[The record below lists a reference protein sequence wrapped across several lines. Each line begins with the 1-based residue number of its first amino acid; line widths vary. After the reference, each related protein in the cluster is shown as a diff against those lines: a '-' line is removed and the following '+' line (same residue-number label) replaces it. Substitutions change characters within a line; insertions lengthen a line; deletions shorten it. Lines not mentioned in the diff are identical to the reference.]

1 MDETYSTFGFMRG
14 NVQVLTVC
22 RILWTVS
29 MSIAWPFFP
38 LYIEALGGSATEI
51 GLTYA
56 LGGLAGLIL
65 YPLGGYLADHKG
77 RVKLVATATYF
88 FTFTFVLFIT
98 AQNWV
103 TLAIGHFAQQLVL
116 FYMPAVNAIMADSL
130 PPSQRGI
137 GFATITAIPQAVG
150 LFAPF
155 VGGYLID
162 YVFGGGVEG
171 LKVAMRV
178 SYSAGLAIGLLV
190 ATIRLKFLR
199 ETLKKSHPNVSLRDI
214 PSLLKTSYIH
224 LSKSLRWMSQTLRSL
239 AIIQLV
245 TTLFVSIAAPF
256 WVVYAAGEQSIIGL
270 TPYDWGLLM
279 LIVGA
284 VRIVFSIPMGHLVDL
299 YGTRRTI
306 LLAMVLAPV
315 SVIIFPFCHT
325 FLEVLLTLVL
335 LGFVNALIW
344 PASATLIAN
353 AVPRDKRGRLL
364 SILGQGLSIG
374 WGGVWTSGFLLFIP
388 TTAGSLLGGYIY
400 TANPQY
406 PWAILSLSLA
416 LCFILSIRFIHEPK
430 KTEV

>member
-1 MDETYSTFGFMRG
+1 MHSTFSFIRG
-14 NVQVLTVC
+14 NVLVLTVC
-22 RILWTVS
+22 RVLWTVS

-51 GLTYA
+51 GLVYA

-65 YPLGGYLADHKG
+65 YPVGGYIADHKG
-77 RVKLVATATYF
+77 RVKLAATATYLF
-88 FTFTFVLFIT
+88 ALSFILFII

-103 TLAIGHFAQQLVL
+103 TLAIGHFTQQLVL
-116 FYMPAVNAIMADSL
+116 FYMPAVNAVMADSL
-130 PPSQRGI
+130 PPRQRGI
-137 GFATITAIPQAVG
+137 GFATVTAIPQAVG

-155 VGGYLID
+155 IGGYLID
-162 YVFGGGVEG
+162 CVFGGGVEG
-171 LKVAMRV
+171 LRVAMRV
-178 SYSAGLAIGLLV
+178 SYTAGLAIGLLV

-199 ETLKKSHPNVSLRDI
+199 ETLKESDSSVPLRNI
-214 PSLLKTSYIH
+214 PLLLKTSYTH
-224 LSKSLRWMSQTLRSL
+224 LFKSLKWMSQTLRSF
-239 AIIQLV
+239 AVIQLV

-256 WVVYAAGEQSIIGL
+256 WVVYAAGEHSIIGL
-270 TPYDWGLLM
+270 TPYEWGFLM

-284 VRIVFSIPMGHLVDL
+284 IQIGLSIPMGYLVDL

-315 SVIIFPFCHT
+315 SVIIFPLCQT
-325 FLEVLLTLVL
+325 FLEVLLTLIL

-344 PASATLIAN
+344 PASATLVAN

-388 TTAGSLLGGYIY
+388 TTVGSLLGGYVY
-400 TANPQY
+400 TVNPQY
-406 PWAILSLSLA
+406 PWTILALSLI
-416 LCFILSIRFIHEPK
+416 LCSILSIRFIHAPK